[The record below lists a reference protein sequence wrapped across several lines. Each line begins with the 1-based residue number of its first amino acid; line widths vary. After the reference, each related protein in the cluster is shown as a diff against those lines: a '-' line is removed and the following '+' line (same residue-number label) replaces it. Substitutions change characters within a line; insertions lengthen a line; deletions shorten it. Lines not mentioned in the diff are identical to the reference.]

1 MINDIV
7 SDAYEFSL
15 LQRGFPY
22 PEITVQ
28 TDVMSRK
35 AGHSRYTEI
44 EIITMVILMLCNVI
58 TIIIFTEI
66 HS

>member
-1 MINDIV
+1 MDRIYPTECLV
-7 SDAYEFSL
+7 TEWRTLHS
-15 LQRGFPY
+15 Y

-58 TIIIFTEI
+58 TIVIFTKMN
-66 HS
+66 S